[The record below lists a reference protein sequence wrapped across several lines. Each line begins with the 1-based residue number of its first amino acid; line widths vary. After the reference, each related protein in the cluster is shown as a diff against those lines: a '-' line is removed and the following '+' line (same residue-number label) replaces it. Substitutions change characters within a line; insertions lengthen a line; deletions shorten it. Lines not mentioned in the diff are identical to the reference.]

1 MTMILHRPIR
11 DVRELFQFL
20 AHWRDVPAAVPPV
33 VLPAGTPTPLRD
45 LYQRFGSLA
54 AREWWVG
61 PNLCWSVGLFSGQN
75 FLVAPTRLGKD
86 SFAAAGE
93 RHWLIVRENQECWF
107 VWVPAG
113 KDEDPL
119 IAYTAAHEEPSASA
133 LEMTKIPLSQ
143 FLATHV
149 LVETSFASPRLWC
162 IGDRPF
168 RVGEFQLPLVPLMMG
183 STMGYPPLQYDF
195 LVDPTERVLVMNM
208 PESDF
213 TWVAT
218 RDLDIEEIFFDP
230 AICDDCR
237 SGM

>member
-168 RVGEFQLPLVPLMMG
+168 RVGEFPIATGAADDGLDDGISAAAVRFPRRSDRAG
-183 STMGYPPLQYDF
+183 SRHEHAGVGLHLGRNT
-195 LVDPTERVLVMNM
+195 
-208 PESDF
+208 
-213 TWVAT
+213 
-218 RDLDIEEIFFDP
+218 
-230 AICDDCR
+230 
-237 SGM
+237 